1 MNHFLRH
8 GTTGLINPR
17 PCVFFLSRDPM
28 RMAGNLSLGITFW
41 LPPTPG
47 QSKVQIDHTAKYAL
61 QALLIPS
68 FKTFSR
74 ITLVCQRGVRLA
86 LGAFF
91 EPSFIRSFQTSFLYW
106 LFWPLIWYNSNIH
119 VQYKGL
125 ERWPTNPFAP
135 TCQVANCNCC
145 TCEFISR
152 AWQSI
157 IFRAKFDSCFSS
169 LLLKEVKSHVQQL
182 RLGTWWGGLWYLVSN
197 SLCCQL
203 RMSHIRGQ
211 NS

>member
-68 FKTFSR
+68 FKTFSK
-74 ITLVCQRGVRLA
+74 ITLACQQGVRLA

-152 AWQSI
+152 TWQSI

-169 LLLKEVKSHVQQL
+169 LLLIIRYNCQKSVMLHL
-182 RLGTWWGGLWYLVSN
+182 F
-197 SLCCQL
+197 
-203 RMSHIRGQ
+203 IF
-211 NS
+211 